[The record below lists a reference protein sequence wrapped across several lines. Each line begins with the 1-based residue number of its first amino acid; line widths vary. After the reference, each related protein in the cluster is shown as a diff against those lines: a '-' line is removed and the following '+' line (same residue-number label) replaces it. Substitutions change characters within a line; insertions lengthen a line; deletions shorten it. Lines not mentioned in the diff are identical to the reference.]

1 MASEPDPDR
10 LKALEEKLQKV
21 KGKEAPRQTATAK
34 GFSQGEVAWR
44 MVIELATGIGLGFAI
59 GYGIDVLLGTL
70 PIFLVIFTLF
80 GFAAGILRRHKS
92 LTTKIFG
99 SIKRLTAKFPGSTHD
114 TAEGTSTSFG
124 CLGSGLL
131 STVIAGVATHSE
143 NL

>member
-10 LKALEEKLQKV
+10 LRALEERLQKV
-21 KGKEAPRQTATAK
+21 RGKEPSAQTSTAK

-80 GFAAGILRRHKS
+80 GFAAGIRTMLGR
-92 LTTKIFG
+92 
-99 SIKRLTAKFPGSTHD
+99 AKELGRK
-114 TAEGTSTSFG
+114 AEAAARDEG
-124 CLGSGLL
+124 
-131 STVIAGVATHSE
+131 
-143 NL
+143 N